1 MAQEPGV
8 FDPLVRV
15 IAGMITD
22 PTYCPDYISLIKEF
36 AETQSTPKDL
46 VSEINAGDKG
56 AKDDLKMIAKFRDAL
71 LAGLLMRHHHR
82 KDKAESPLPLI
93 SSGTERFF
101 SSSRARDWLQHAAIA
116 AQSQDNKCA
125 HFDAL
130 LYIEHSR
137 DHFPNGGG
145 IPRHHGLVRFSV
157 TLVDNDDAHVE
168 ISSIQF
174 FESFSTYS
182 NSIYNMFKDRVVE
195 HCRSLCESMTGECNA
210 QRAPQAFKFI
220 TGEEAGNVPV
230 STEPLQG
237 NGEAWPAMEWASI
250 IAMGEWVGNMKLVGN
265 VKWVGNVKFPL
276 LPEGED
282 VDKEPYVQAAKNLFT
297 SLLAEISWPVIK
309 STLED
314 AEKCARESFKAEVAV
329 CDSEAEDGSSYYWK

>member
-8 FDPLVRV
+8 FDPLARV

-46 VSEINAGDKG
+46 VSEINAGEKG
-56 AKDDLKMIAKFRDAL
+56 AKDDLKMIAKFRDAV
-71 LAGLLMRHHHR
+71 LAGLLMRHRHR
-82 KDKAESPLPLI
+82 EDKAESPLPLI

-145 IPRHHGLVRFSV
+145 IPRYHGLVGFSV
-157 TLVDNDDAHVE
+157 ALADNDDAHVE

-174 FESFSTYS
+174 FESSSAYS
-182 NSIYNMFKDRVVE
+182 NSIYKLFKDRVVK
-195 HCRSLCESMTGECNA
+195 HCRSLCESMTEEYNA
-210 QRAPQAFKFI
+210 RRAPRAFKFV

-230 STEPLQG
+230 SIETLQG
-237 NGEAWPAMEWASI
+237 NGEPWPDMEWASI

-282 VDKEPYVQAAKNLFT
+282 VDKELYVREAKNLFT
-297 SLLAEISWPVIK
+297 SLVAELSWPVIK

-314 AEKCARESFKAEVAV
+314 AERCARESFKAEVAI
-329 CDSEAEDGSSYYWK
+329 CDSEAEDGSYHYWQ